1 MYLCNVKEELEKRF
15 GAHRVMDV
23 PTSESEMPLIM
34 LDLELRSPVS
44 VLMTNG
50 LSEYKMP
57 VPEKV
62 AGREYNELF
71 FCLPSYWE
79 WEDMDNPQTNW
90 VFKWI
95 QRLSKYVIEKE
106 TWFGHGHTMPCGANM
121 EPLSLTMKQNHFF
134 LTDPILLENEL
145 TPVRVGDHEVHFL
158 GILPIF
164 PDEMD
169 YKQGKGTFKLMQ
181 KFRNKGVTEELDDFR
196 ATVLKRSWKLRR

>member
-1 MYLCNVKEELEKRF
+1 MKEELAKRF
-15 GAHRVMDV
+15 GAHRVMEV
-23 PTSESEMPLIM
+23 STAEGEIPLIM

-50 LSEYKMP
+50 LSDYKMP
-57 VPEKV
+57 VPENTDEN
-62 AGREYNELF
+62 EYNELF

-79 WEDMDNPQTNW
+79 WEDMENPRMNW

-95 QRLSKYVIEKE
+95 QRLAKYAIEQK

-121 EPLSLTMKQNHFF
+121 ESLSETMLQNH
-134 LTDPILLENEL
+134 LLLSNPLLLETAL
-145 TPVRVGDHEVHFL
+145 APIKVGDKEINFL
-158 GILPIF
+158 AIIPMF
-164 PDEMD
+164 SDEMD

-181 KFRNKGVTEELDDFR
+181 KFSNKGVTEQLDDFR

>member
-1 MYLCNVKEELEKRF
+1 MKEELAKRF

-23 PTSESEMPLIM
+23 PTTEGEMPLIM

-50 LSEYKMP
+50 LSNYKMP

-62 AGREYNELF
+62 AGREFNELF

-79 WEDMDNPQTNW
+79 WEDMDNPRTNW

-95 QRLSKYVIEKE
+95 QRLAKYVIENN

-121 EPLSLTMKQNHFF
+121 ESLSPTMLQNHFF
-134 LTDPILLENEL
+134 LSDPILLENEL
-145 TPVRVGDHEVHFL
+145 APIIVDGREIHFL
-158 GILPIF
+158 GIIPIF
-164 PDEMD
+164 SDEMD
-169 YKQGKGTFKLMQ
+169 YKQSKGTFKLLE
-181 KFRNKGVTEELDDFR
+181 KLRNKGVTEQLDDFR
-196 ATVLKRSWKLRR
+196 ATILKRNWKLRR